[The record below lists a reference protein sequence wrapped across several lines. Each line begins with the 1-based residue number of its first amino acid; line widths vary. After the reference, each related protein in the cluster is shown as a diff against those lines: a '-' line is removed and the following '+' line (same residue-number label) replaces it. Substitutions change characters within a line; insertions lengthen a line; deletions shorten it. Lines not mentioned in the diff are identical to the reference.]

1 MKLHTY
7 ILAAIATSSVLT
19 ACHKEAV
26 VEVSKP
32 VITPSKPITSDT
44 LSGAIQGTLLAGK
57 TYYFATDITIN
68 DGDTL
73 FLQSGVKLIALGD
86 GSSQLKS
93 PQITVNGSLI
103 SLGTKEAPN
112 YITVSEA
119 LRTPE
124 NAFKGIWG
132 GIQCTPAKD
141 KQGGDLILKWT
152 HLEYAG
158 GPVAIGNDVYK
169 AGDPR
174 YMIYFANVDKN
185 FILEDSWITGSK
197 DDAIRTDGGRISIMR
212 NTFEMCGEK
221 GGEALNMKSG
231 TIGDVA
237 YNVAIGTATNAF
249 KVSNSGDKTIQANV
263 NIYNNTMINCGF
275 RQTKE
280 GRGGGINYEAF
291 AKGKAFNNLF
301 INCRVSMRVVGGAGT
316 GADLANLSYGNN
328 LYYGNAPTLVTQ
340 FNATDGV
347 STFGATDIHGDIK
360 QNSPVFYAY
369 DVDQFDYAT
378 LGGTNKAPAVSWKQQ
393 ALPLLRQGTSNFRI
407 RQGSPAI
414 GKGNT
419 QFAPMNITSMKNEGA
434 AAEVTRPGKD
444 LGAYQLD
451 GTGNQH

>member
-1 MKLHTY
+1 MKLHQY
-7 ILAAIATSSVLT
+7 ILAAITTGTILTS
-19 ACHKEAV
+19 CHKEADV
-26 VEVSKP
+26 LVSKP
-32 VITPSKPITSDT
+32 VVTPSKPITSDT

-73 FLQSGVKLIALGD
+73 YMQSGVKLIALGD

-103 SLGTKEAPN
+103 SLGTKDAPN
-112 YITVSEA
+112 YITVSEQ
-119 LRTPE
+119 LRTTD

-141 KQGGDLILKWT
+141 KQGGDLVLKWT
-152 HLEYAG
+152 HLEFAG

-185 FILEDSWITGSK
+185 FILEDCWIRGSK
-197 DDAIRTDGGRISIMR
+197 DDAIRTDGGRISILR

-231 TIGDVA
+231 TVGDVA
-237 YNVAIGTATNAF
+237 YNVAIGAATNAF
-249 KVSNSGDKTIQANV
+249 KVSNSGDKTVQANV
-263 NIYNNTMINCGF
+263 YIYNNTMVNCGF

-280 GRGGGINYEAF
+280 GRGGGINFEAF

-316 GADLANLSYGNN
+316 GADLANLTYGNN
-328 LYYGNAPTLVTQ
+328 LFYGNAPTLLNQ

-347 STFGATDIHGDIK
+347 SVFTTTDIHGEVK
-360 QNSPVFYAY
+360 QNNPAFYTY
-369 DVDQFDYAT
+369 DVDQFDYTT
-378 LGGTNKAPAVSWKQQ
+378 LGGTVKTPPITWKQQ
-393 ALPLLRQGTSNFRI
+393 PLPLLQQGTSNFRVKPT
-407 RQGSPAI
+407 SPAV
-414 GKGNT
+414 GKGNS
-419 QFAPMNITSMKNEGA
+419 QFAPMNITTIKTEA
-434 AAEVTRPGKD
+434 AADVMRPGKD
-444 LGAYQLD
+444 IGAYQQD
-451 GTGNQH
+451 GSGNQH

>member
-1 MKLHTY
+1 MKLHHY
-7 ILAAIATSSVLT
+7 ILAAITTGTILTS
-19 ACHKEAV
+19 CHKEADV
-26 VEVSKP
+26 MVSKP

-73 FLQSGVKLIALGD
+73 FMQSGVKLIALGD

-112 YITVSEA
+112 YITVSEE
-119 LRTPE
+119 LRTTD

-152 HLEYAG
+152 HLEFAG

-185 FILEDSWITGSK
+185 FILEDCWIRGSK
-197 DDAIRTDGGRISIMR
+197 DDAIRTDGGRISILR

-231 TIGDVA
+231 TVGDVA
-237 YNVAIGTATNAF
+237 YNVAIGAATNAF
-249 KVSNSGDKTIQANV
+249 KVSNSGDKTVQANV
-263 NIYNNTMINCGF
+263 YIYNNTMINCGF

-280 GRGGGINYEAF
+280 GRGGGINFEAF

-316 GADLANLSYGNN
+316 GADLANLTYGNN
-328 LYYGNAPTLVTQ
+328 LFYGNSYTLWNQ

-347 STFGATDIHGDIK
+347 SVFTATDIHGDVK
-360 QNSPVFYAY
+360 QNNPVFYAF
-369 DVDQFDYAT
+369 DVDQFDYTT
-378 LGGTNKAPAVSWKQQ
+378 LGGTVKAMPTSWKQQ
-393 ALPLLRQGTSNFRI
+393 PLPLLQQGTSNFRVKPT
-407 RQGSPAI
+407 SLAV

-419 QFAPMNITSMKNEGA
+419 QFAPMNITTVKTA
-434 AAEVTRPGKD
+434 AAADVMRPGKD
-444 LGAYQLD
+444 IGAYQQD
-451 GTGNQH
+451 GSGNQH